1 MNGYAMRNQL
11 KTVYQ
16 SHDISGGQKWKSDS
30 ESIRETHTE
39 RHTQRN
45 KERDRE
51 TETETET
58 ERVKTDHAF
67 FGFL

>member
-16 SHDISGGQKWKSDS
+16 SHDISDGQKWIYERETHREREKK
-30 ESIRETHTE
+30 RETHTE
-39 RHTQRN
+39 RERQR
-45 KERDRE
+45 ERQGERE
-51 TETETET
+51 K
-58 ERVKTDHAF
+58 VKTDHAF